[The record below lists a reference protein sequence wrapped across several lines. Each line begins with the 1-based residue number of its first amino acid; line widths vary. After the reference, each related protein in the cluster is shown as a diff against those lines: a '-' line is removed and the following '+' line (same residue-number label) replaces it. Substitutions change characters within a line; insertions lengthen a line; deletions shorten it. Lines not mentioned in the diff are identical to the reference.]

1 MTRSTRPIPRFPVPP
16 RGVVAVGIAALI
28 AVGLAG
34 PAAGAVPSAVK
45 PDASPR
51 SAPKPVASQSLA
63 LILRA
68 HTARTEPSTR
78 AHRIESVGPHR
89 PLTGVRTILP
99 VIGRAT
105 DGRGTAWLHVRLPG
119 RPSGHT
125 GWILAAHTSHRSTEW
140 YISVKLSARLV
151 TVYHHG
157 HVLRRFH
164 AIVGKPSTPTPQGR
178 FFVEEAMALAPSAAG
193 GPFALATS
201 ARSHVLQEFD
211 GGPGQ
216 IAVHGTNN
224 LPGALG
230 TAVSHGCI
238 RLGDQAI
245 AWLAE
250 RIRGGVP
257 LTVSR

>member
-1 MTRSTRPIPRFPVPP
+1 MIHSPRPIPRLPVLP

-28 AVGLAG
+28 AVGLSG
-34 PAAGAVPSAVK
+34 PAAGAVPSTVK
-45 PDASPR
+45 PDSSPR
-51 SAPKPVASQSLA
+51 SAPKPIASQSLT
-63 LILRA
+63 LVLRA
-68 HTARTEPSTR
+68 HTARTKPSTR
-78 AHRIESVGPHR
+78 AHRIESVSSHR

-105 DGRGTAWLHVRLPG
+105 DSAGRAWLHVRLPG

-125 GWILAAHTSHRSTEW
+125 GWIIAAHTRHRSTEW

-178 FFVEEAMALAPSAAG
+178 FFVKEAMALAPSAAG

-201 ARSHVLQEFD
+201 ARSNVLQEFE

-216 IAVHGTNN
+216 IAVHGINN

-238 RLGDQAI
+238 RLSGQAI
-245 AWLAE
+245 TWLAE
-250 RIRGGVP
+250 RVRGGVP
-257 LTVSR
+257 LTVYG